1 MITSI
6 TSLSVFFYCN
16 VFYVFCVQFGNGCN
30 YFEWADN
37 VICERG
43 KEVICEQM
51 EKIASLSVELAK
63 SKNREKAVSV
73 KAEKLKM
80 KLNVVSVC
88 LALSW
93 VIIGLYIVMI
103 VAIVISSNKGG
114 GIVPE
119 LA

>member
-1 MITSI
+1 VPISLVMCFMHFVCSLVTGATTLNGLMMSFV
-6 TSLSVFFYCN
+6 SVARKLSVSKWKRLLHFLL
-16 VFYVFCVQFGNGCN
+16 
-30 YFEWADN
+30 
-37 VICERG
+37 
-43 KEVICEQM
+43 
-51 EKIASLSVELAK
+51 SLQSPRK
-63 SKNREKAVSV
+63 EKAVSV

-93 VIIGLYIVMI
+93 VIIGLYILMI
-103 VAIVISSNKGG
+103 VAIVVSSNKGG

>member
-1 MITSI
+1 
-6 TSLSVFFYCN
+6 
-16 VFYVFCVQFGNGCN
+16 
-30 YFEWADN
+30 
-37 VICERG
+37 
-43 KEVICEQM
+43 M

-63 SKNREKAVSV
+63 SKSKEKAVFV

-93 VIIGLYIVMI
+93 VIIGLYILMI
-103 VAIVISSNKGG
+103 VAMVVSSNKEV